1 MGGGWEVVTVVRR
14 VGTTVEPIV
23 VLPRVVLQGTLWM
36 TIRILVMGMVDF
48 SWIGIYYVG

>member
-1 MGGGWEVVTVVRR
+1 MVTVVRR

-23 VLPRVVLQGTLWM
+23 VLPRVVLQGGTLWM